1 MTIQVNSVTTG
12 LYRSYLYL
20 VSFWKD
26 ICTIEIIY
34 KHLESTVPLAL
45 QQWGFCPKRS
55 TVSALLDVTNHW
67 FQSLDKGKEICA
79 VFFDLRKAF
88 DSAPH
93 RILLQKIRSTG
104 INQQVSNWLFSYLH
118 DRKQYVVLDGK
129 ESAPVPVL
137 SGVPQGSVL
146 GPLLFLLYINDATD
160 EQLLFI
166 SLCILA

>member
-1 MTIQVNSVTTG
+1 MH
-12 LYRSYLYL
+12 
-20 VSFWKD
+20 KM
-26 ICTIEIIY
+26 IY

-45 QQWGFCPKRS
+45 QQWGFRPKRS

-88 DSAPH
+88 DSVPH

-137 SGVPQGSVL
+137 SGVPHAGICPRSPFV
-146 GPLLFLLYINDATD
+146 
-160 EQLLFI
+160 FI
-166 SLCILA
+166 IH